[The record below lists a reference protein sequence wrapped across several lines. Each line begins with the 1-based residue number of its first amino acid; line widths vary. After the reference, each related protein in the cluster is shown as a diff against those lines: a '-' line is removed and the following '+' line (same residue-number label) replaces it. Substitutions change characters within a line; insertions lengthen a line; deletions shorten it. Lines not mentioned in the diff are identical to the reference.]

1 MSHLSTVDDHKEKND
16 MHALESS
23 SLPLH
28 PCCQV
33 PISTHSANHSIANTT
48 VQATASTPGWTNA
61 SLDPAPVNGRVLVE
75 PPLEETVLVPEEDE
89 PLLDDVPLP
98 ELPVPEL
105 PVPELPV
112 PELPVPELPVPELP
126 VPELPVPELPVPDL
140 PFEPELPVAPVLL
153 VEDVVLE
160 VADVPPVLPFVLMK
174 VPPWMLG
181 GAVLTFVFAAA
192 SLYASRV
199 FGEGGAGWF
208 TTIAIPIWQ
217 WLPLVCAQ

>member
-1 MSHLSTVDDHKEKND
+1 MSHLSTVNDHNEKND

-23 SLPLH
+23 SHPLH
-28 PCCQV
+28 PCCQL

-48 VQATASTPGWTNA
+48 VQATASTPDWTNA
-61 SLDPAPVNGRVLVE
+61 SLDPAPVNGRMLVE

-89 PLLDDVPLP
+89 PLLDDLPLPELPLP

-105 PVPELPV
+105 PVPELP
-112 PELPVPELPVPELP
+112 
-126 VPELPVPELPVPDL
+126 
-140 PFEPELPVAPVLL
+140 FEPELPVAPVLL
-153 VEDVVLE
+153 VDDVMLE
-160 VADVPPVLPFVLMK
+160 VADVPPVPPLVLMK
-174 VPPWMLG
+174 VPPWMVG

>member
-112 PELPVPELPVPELP
+112 PELPVP
-126 VPELPVPELPVPDL
+126 DL